1 MVGASLS
8 VRFTADLLRG
18 QDAVVVSGVRL
29 RWSATKSV
37 VFRG

>member
-1 MVGASLS
+1 MIGASLS
-8 VRFTADLLRG
+8 VRFTTDLPWG
-18 QDAVVVSGVRL
+18 KDAVVVSGVRL